1 MRIGALRLN
10 AAGMSTVIAL
20 MLCLCVLDGVHT
32 YVGGRGEG
40 LDMRWTYIVVGV
52 PKFWITYFAALP
64 LAIVLAGRYRLDLRR
79 RVTLLPHIL
88 GALVFTYVH
97 ILIIAGTPF
106 ATLHPELSFA
116 PRFFRIMRL
125 NFAADFLSYW
135 AILGVMYAARHY
147 SELQQRQVAEA
158 QLEAS
163 LAQAHLQALQAQLRP
178 HFFFNTLQ
186 VISVLALKGD
196 RNGVVE
202 TLGHLGNLLRVT
214 FDTKRRQKIPL
225 AAELEFLDEY
235 LAIQQLS
242 LGDRLTVHRAV
253 TDEALTALV
262 PSMLLQPVVE
272 NAIVHGIAPQQGPGA
287 IVISAERYNDHLQLR
302 VSDSGPGFREGPGGD
317 GVGLANTRARLQRLY
332 GSDARLDC
340 GHSTFGGASVTIRIP
355 YEPASNRTLTAEQE
369 SVPA

>member
-10 AAGMSTVIAL
+10 AAGLSTIIVL
-20 MLCLCVLDGVHT
+20 MLCFCVLDGIHT

-40 LDMRWTYIVVGV
+40 LDMSWTYIVIGV
-52 PKFWITYFAALP
+52 PKFWVTYFAALP

-116 PRFFRIMRL
+116 ERFFRIMRL
-125 NFAADFLSYW
+125 NFAADFLTYW
-135 AILGVMYAARHY
+135 AILGVMYSARHY

-163 LAQAHLQALQAQLRP
+163 LAQAHLQALQAQLHP

-196 RNGVVE
+196 KSGVVE
-202 TLGHLGNLLRVT
+202 TLGHLSNLLRVT

-225 AAELEFLDEY
+225 ASELEFLDEY

-242 LGDRLTVHRAV
+242 LGERLKVHRDV
-253 TDEALTALV
+253 DEKSMTALV

-272 NAIVHGIAPQQGPGA
+272 NAIVHGIAPQQGLGA
-287 IVISAERYNDHLQLR
+287 IVISAERSSDHLQLR
-302 VSDSGPGFREGPGGD
+302 VSDSGPGFRDGLGGD
-317 GVGLANTRARLQRLY
+317 GVGLANTRARLHRLY

-340 GHSTFGGASVTIRIP
+340 GHSPLGGASVTIRIP
-355 YEPASNRTLTAEQE
+355 FEHSGTRPLPAEQE
-369 SVPA
+369 GVPA